1 MSRKSI
7 HSAKAGLL
15 LLALVIPMS
24 LSAQVEVDRYEMGRA
39 LPPSEPGQVLVE
51 MTLGGAISR
60 ALESNLNIQSVRLN
74 PLIQEF
80 SFETARAAFL
90 PSISGTFSH
99 NNSTNQSTSQLDG
112 GTTTTS
118 KRQSFNGSLSETL
131 PWYGGRLSASFNNS
145 RNETNNAFSTR
156 NPSYSSSLN
165 FSYSQPLLAGL
176 KMDNQRNALQT
187 NVIQDQITD
196 LQTQTQIENITNAVR
211 LGYWNLRASIEA
223 IGITQRS
230 LAQAQELLAQNRIRV
245 ELGSMSE
252 LQVVQAEA
260 QVVGAEQSLLNAE
273 IGWRNQELNFKRLL
287 VFGAEDELLNQ
298 TINPIELPV
307 IVEQAVDIDEAI
319 AIALEERMD
328 IRQQR
333 QQRDISELNLVVTES
348 NRLPSLNLSAGYTV
362 SGVGGDLY
370 QRDGLGG
377 EPILVA
383 PGGWFDGMESI
394 WGRDTPTWN
403 LSLNFSYPLGMR
415 SAKANLER
423 ARLQLKQ
430 TDLALKDQELTIVTQ
445 VTDAGLTVRDTYLQF
460 QAAQRSRE
468 VSERSAEI
476 EQTRFNVGASTNYEV
491 VQAQDDLTSALLS
504 ELRSIINHVNAIA
517 QFERVQRVGG

>member
-7 HSAKAGLL
+7 LSAKAGLV

-24 LSAQVEVDRYEMGRA
+24 LSAQVEVERYQMGRA
-39 LPPSEPGQVLVE
+39 LPPLEPGQTYVE
-51 MTLGGAISR
+51 MTLNDAISR
-60 ALESNLNIQSVRLN
+60 ALESNLDIQSVRLN
-74 PLIQEF
+74 PQIQEF

-90 PSISGTFSH
+90 PTFSQTLSH

-118 KRQSFNGSLSETL
+118 KRQSFNSSLSQTM

-145 RNETNNAFSTR
+145 RNETNNSFSTR
-156 NPSYSSSLN
+156 NPSYSSSLS
-165 FSYSQPLLAGL
+165 FSYSQPLLSGF
-176 KMDNQRNALQT
+176 KIDNQRNSLKT
-187 NVIQDQITD
+187 NVIQGQITD
-196 LQTQTQIENITNAVR
+196 LQMQTQIENITNSVR

-223 IGITQRS
+223 IGITERS

-260 QVVGAEQSLLNAE
+260 QVVGAEQSLLNAQ

-287 VFGAEDELLNQ
+287 VSGAEDELLYR
-298 TINPIELPV
+298 TINPTELPV

-319 AIALEERMD
+319 TVALEERMD

-333 QQRDISELNLVVTES
+333 QQREISELNLDVTES
-348 NRLPSLNLSAGYTV
+348 NRLPSLNMSAGYTV

-377 EPILVA
+377 TPVLVS
-383 PGGWFDGMESI
+383 PGGWADGLESI

-403 LSLNFSYPLGMR
+403 LSLNFSYPIGMK

-423 ARLQLKQ
+423 ARLQLRQ

-445 VTDAGLTVRDTYLQF
+445 VTDAGLTVTDTFLQY

-504 ELRSIINHVNAIA
+504 ELRSIINHVNAVA
-517 QFERVQRVGG
+517 QFDRVQRIGG